1 MTTWNFPDTETE
13 TLRSC
18 LEYFDLPSTD
28 RMAIKDLS
36 THPITWGSVVPRLV
50 GCTGNR
56 STSIILELTTYLLKT
71 LLRSL
76 ELRDKCLI
84 LKMKERPT

>member
-1 MTTWNFPDTETE
+1 
-13 TLRSC
+13 
-18 LEYFDLPSTD
+18 
-28 RMAIKDLS
+28 
-36 THPITWGSVVPRLV
+36 VPRLV

-76 ELRDKCLI
+76 ELRDKYLI